1 MCLFVWAAR
10 GNHGGGGMENKMS
23 LMHECGQWKRQTHTL
38 THKQTHILETKT
50 STSKCVMQL
59 RDEQKWKSNTPN
71 RAQRK
76 STATGNTHEDMYKRA
91 RKKQIDQGNE
101 LNQILNS
108 KSKSE
113 VNKVIFM
120 SWISFKYGKGGVSY
134 IKSKMSEC
142 CWLSFLLYFKSLLAY
157 IYANQSNFFCHVI
170 IYQK

>member
-1 MCLFVWAAR
+1 
-10 GNHGGGGMENKMS
+10 
-23 LMHECGQWKRQTHTL
+23 
-38 THKQTHILETKT
+38 
-50 STSKCVMQL
+50 MQL

-120 SWISFKYGKGGVSY
+120 S
-134 IKSKMSEC
+134 
-142 CWLSFLLYFKSLLAY
+142 
-157 IYANQSNFFCHVI
+157 
-170 IYQK
+170 